1 MVGVMEVMG
10 NACWLRVPIQKSMVR
25 TELVMSL
32 HESQESAAAVAAAM
46 TIPWE

>member
-1 MVGVMEVMG
+1 MVGVMDVVG
-10 NACWLRVPIQKSMVR
+10 KACWLRVPIQKRMVR
-25 TELVMSL
+25 MELVISR